1 MGIRRKSR
9 ETAMQFLFQEEFFP
23 EGVHLPDDLE
33 GRFDRFC
40 LLYPIQKLARPY
52 TLELLRG
59 TMHHLERIDA
69 LIRESASNWRI
80 ERIALTDRNLLR
92 IAVYEMLFSEDA
104 PDQVVINEALEI
116 AKRYGTEE
124 SPSFINGVL
133 DAVRVVIHGRA
144 EAQKPMDGLK
154 SRDPSREGLV
164 DEAEAGE
171 DARDEVERAETD
183 TLTKN

>member
-23 EGVHLPDDLE
+23 EGVHLQDELE
-33 GRFDRFC
+33 ARFDRFC

-52 TLELLRG
+52 TLELLHG
-59 TMHHLERIDA
+59 TIHHLDRIDA

-104 PDQVVINEALEI
+104 PDQVVINEAVEI

-124 SPSFINGVL
+124 SPPFINGVL
-133 DAVRVVIHGRA
+133 DAVRVVIRGGA
-144 EAQKPMDGLK
+144 EVKRLMKGVK
-154 SRDPSREGLV
+154 SRDTSQGLV
-164 DEAEAGE
+164 QGAEAGK
-171 DARDEVERAETD
+171 DVKAEVESAGTY
-183 TLTKN
+183 THTKN

>member
-23 EGVHLPDDLE
+23 DGVRLQDDLE
-33 GRFDRFC
+33 ARFERFC
-40 LLYPIQKLARPY
+40 ILYPIQKLARPY
-52 TLELLRG
+52 AIELLQG
-59 TMHHLERIDA
+59 TMHHLDRIDT

-104 PDQVVINEALEI
+104 PDQVVINEAVEI

-124 SPSFINGVL
+124 SAPFINGVL
-133 DAVRVVIHGRA
+133 DAVRVVIRTSGDG
-144 EAQKPMDGLK
+144 QKRPNSLETKDVG
-154 SRDPSREGLV
+154 G
-164 DEAEAGE
+164 G
-171 DARDEVERAETD
+171 EVERAEHD
-183 TLTKN
+183 TLTKT

>member
-23 EGVHLPDDLE
+23 EGVHLQDDLE
-33 GRFDRFC
+33 ARFDRFC

-59 TMHHLERIDA
+59 TMDHLERIDA
-69 LIRESASNWRI
+69 LIRESTSNWRI

-92 IAVYEMLFSEDA
+92 IAIYEMLFSEDA
-104 PDQVVINEALEI
+104 PDQVVINEAVEI

-124 SPSFINGVL
+124 SPPFINGVL

-144 EAQKPMDGLK
+144 DVQKQMNRVK
-154 SRDPSREGLV
+154 SRDTSRGGLV
-164 DEAEAGE
+164 NGAEARE
-171 DARDEVERAETD
+171 DVRGEVERAETD

>member
-23 EGVHLPDDLE
+23 EGVKSLQLQGDLD
-33 GRFDRFC
+33 DRFERFSA
-40 LLYPIQKLARPY
+40 LYPVQKLAIPY

-59 TMHHLERIDA
+59 TLQQLERIDE
-69 LIRESASNWRI
+69 LIRESASNWRL

-104 PDQVVINEALEI
+104 PDQVVINEAVEI

-124 SPSFINGVL
+124 SPPFINGVL
-133 DAVRVVIHGRA
+133 DAVRVVIHDASKAVVTER
-144 EAQKPMDGLK
+144 KPHV
-154 SRDPSREGLV
+154 DPV
-164 DEAEAGE
+164 A
-171 DARDEVERAETD
+171 
-183 TLTKN
+183 KI